1 VSDSA
6 PPRGLRDPWLVSLCA
21 SRTLMNLIGVTY
33 AATLPV
39 LQQEWALT
47 GTAAGSISTGF
58 QIGFALSLF
67 GFSWL
72 ADRVG
77 ARRVFLISAAA
88 SATVM
93 FAFALLARSYV
104 SGLILN
110 TMVGLS
116 QGGTYTTA
124 IMLIADRYDPARR
137 GAAVGWLIASSS
149 LGYALS
155 LVLAGVTLPRGGYPL
170 TFLATAWVH
179 LAGVVIAWWTLRPLP
194 NVVHP
199 RYAHVR
205 FGTEVLR
212 NPQAVLL
219 TIGYTFH
226 NWELLTMWAWT
237 PAFLA
242 ASFAAAG
249 LGAGGALAGASYLAA
264 SFHAMGLVASATMGP
279 LSDRFGRRTILLV
292 LAATST
298 ACSFAFGW
306 MLGAPVALVVIIGAL
321 YAFTALGDSPV
332 LSAALTEAVRPAYLG
347 SALALRSVLGFGA
360 GAVAPLVFGA
370 ILDATNPAGVP
381 PSTWG
386 WAYGVLGFGGLI
398 ATACAYKLNPT
409 ASGTGITPAVVR
421 VKRASQ

>member
-1 VSDSA
+1 MTRSA
-6 PPRGLRDPWLVSLCA
+6 PAQVLRDPWLVSLCA
-21 SRTLMNLIGVTY
+21 SRTFMNVIGTTY

-39 LQQEWALT
+39 LRTEWNMT
-47 GTAAGSISTGF
+47 GTAAGSIATGF
-58 QIGFALSLF
+58 QLGFAVSLL

-72 ADRVG
+72 ADHAS
-77 ARRVFLISAAA
+77 ARRVFLASAALSAAA
-88 SATVM
+88 V
-93 FAFALLARSYV
+93 FAFALLARSYL

-110 TMVGLS
+110 TLVGLS

-124 IMLIADRYDPARR
+124 IMLIADRYGPTRR

-155 LVLAGVTLPRGGYPL
+155 LALAGITLPRGGYPL
-170 TFLATAWVH
+170 TFLVTACAH
-179 LAGVVIAWWTLRPLP
+179 LGGVIIAWLTLRSMP

-199 RYAHVR
+199 RGDDLR
-205 FGTEVLR
+205 FVTEVVR
-212 NPQAVLL
+212 NPDAMRL

-249 LGAGGALAGASYLAA
+249 SSAARAVAGAAYLAA
-264 SFHAMGLVASATMGP
+264 SFHLMGLIASSTMGR
-279 LSDRFGRRTILLV
+279 LSDRLGRRTVLLA
-292 LAATST
+292 LAVISA

-306 MLGAPVALVVIIGAL
+306 MIGWPTTIVVAVGAL
-321 YAFTALGDSPV
+321 YAFAALGDSPV

-347 SALALRSVLGFGA
+347 SALALRSFLGFGA

-370 ILDATNPAGVP
+370 VLDATNPAGMP

-386 WAYGVLGFGGLI
+386 WAYGVLGCGGLV
-398 ATACAYKLNPT
+398 AALCAYGMRSVQT
-409 ASGTGITPAVVR
+409 RQFEQRGHG
-421 VKRASQ
+421 